1 MAIYLLVGAVGVPV
15 FAEFTGGL
23 GIVFGDTG
31 GYLLSYP
38 LAAAVAGLAAYAAA
52 PTPRGGGRSCWRF
65 LWGAAALAVIY
76 ALGAT
81 WLSVVADLPTRGG
94 RRAGRAA
101 FRGLRPDQGRPGCAR
116 RRGRRPGHRRL
127 PDLRERGARSEAN
140 MTLRSWLVRRRSR
153 VMFEKV
159 LVANRGEIALRVVRA
174 CQELGVAAVAVYSDA
189 DESALHVRHADEAV
203 RIGPPPAGKSYLD
216 VEALIDAAKETGAEA
231 VHPGYGFLA
240 ENAAFAA
247 ACREAGLA
255 FVGPSAEAI
264 EKMGNKSAAR
274 RLAREAEVPV
284 VPGSDDASSA
294 DEAAETAGGIGYPI
308 MVKAAA
314 GGGGRGIRVAEDE
327 DELSKAVQVA
337 RREAEAAFGDGTL
350 YLEKLLVAP
359 RHVEVQIMGDHE
371 GNVIHL
377 YERECSMQRR
387 RQKVLEE
394 APSPGISPEV
404 REKMTEAAVRLARE
418 AGYANAGTVEFLV
431 EGDEFYFIEMNT
443 RIQVEH
449 PVTEMLTG
457 VDLVKEQIRIAAGEP
472 LSLNRK
478 TCRWS
483 GTRWSFASTP
493 RTPTRTS
500 CPRPARSPRSK
511 SQAAPASGWTR
522 RSTRGTR
529 SPRSTTRWSASSSS
543 GPSPAMRP
551 SAGPDAPSAN
561 TASKA

>member
-1 MAIYLLVGAVGVPV
+1 V
-15 FAEFTGGL
+15 
-23 GIVFGDTG
+23 
-31 GYLLSYP
+31 
-38 LAAAVAGLAAYAAA
+38 
-52 PTPRGGGRSCWRF
+52 
-65 LWGAAALAVIY
+65 
-76 ALGAT
+76 
-81 WLSVVADLPTRGG
+81 
-94 RRAGRAA
+94 
-101 FRGLRPDQGRPGCAR
+101 
-116 RRGRRPGHRRL
+116 
-127 PDLRERGARSEAN
+127 
-140 MTLRSWLVRRRSR
+140 
-153 VMFEKV
+153 FEKV

-216 VEALIDAAKETGAEA
+216 VEALIDAAKESGAEA

-247 ACREAGLA
+247 ACREAGLT

-274 RLAREAEVPV
+274 RLAREAKVPV

-294 DEAAETAGGIGYPI
+294 DEAAQTAGGIGYPI

-327 DELSKAVQVA
+327 DELRKAVQVA

-359 RHVEVQIMGDHE
+359 RHVEVQVMGDHE

-394 APSPGISPEV
+394 APSPGISPGV

-431 EGDEFYFIEMNT
+431 EDEEFYFIEMNT

-472 LSLNRK
+472 LSLKQEDVPMVGHAMEFRINAEDPDQD
-478 TCRWS
+478 
-483 GTRWSFASTP
+483 FM
-493 RTPTRTS
+493 
-500 CPRPARSPRSK
+500 
-511 SQAAPASGWTR
+511 
-522 RSTRGTR
+522 
-529 SPRSTTRWSASSSS
+529 
-543 GPSPAMRP
+543 PSPGEISFLEVPGGPGVRVD
-551 SAGPDAPSAN
+551 SAIYQGYQIPPFYDSMVGKLIVWALTREEAISRARRALREYRLEGIKTTIPLHLRLLKGEAFRSGEYHTGYLEELLN
-561 TASKA
+561 GD

>member
-1 MAIYLLVGAVGVPV
+1 
-15 FAEFTGGL
+15 
-23 GIVFGDTG
+23 
-31 GYLLSYP
+31 
-38 LAAAVAGLAAYAAA
+38 
-52 PTPRGGGRSCWRF
+52 
-65 LWGAAALAVIY
+65 
-76 ALGAT
+76 
-81 WLSVVADLPTRGG
+81 
-94 RRAGRAA
+94 
-101 FRGLRPDQGRPGCAR
+101 
-116 RRGRRPGHRRL
+116 
-127 PDLRERGARSEAN
+127 
-140 MTLRSWLVRRRSR
+140 
-153 VMFEKV
+153 MFEKV
-159 LVANRGEIALRVVRA
+159 LVANRGEISLRVVRA

-247 ACREAGLA
+247 ACREVGLT

-274 RLAREAEVPV
+274 RLAREAKVPV

-294 DEAAETAGGIGYPI
+294 DEAAQTAGGIGYPI

-327 DELSKAVQVA
+327 DELRKAVQVA

-359 RHVEVQIMGDHE
+359 RHVEVQVMGDHE

-394 APSPGISPEV
+394 APSPGISLGV
-404 REKMTEAAVRLARE
+404 REKMAEAAVRLARE

-431 EGDEFYFIEMNT
+431 EDEEFYFIEMNT

-457 VDLVKEQIRIAAGEP
+457 VDLVKEQIRIAAGDP
-472 LSLNRK
+472 LSLAQEDVPMVGHAMEFRINAEDPDQD
-478 TCRWS
+478 
-483 GTRWSFASTP
+483 FM
-493 RTPTRTS
+493 
-500 CPRPARSPRSK
+500 
-511 SQAAPASGWTR
+511 
-522 RSTRGTR
+522 
-529 SPRSTTRWSASSSS
+529 
-543 GPSPAMRP
+543 PSPGEISRLEVP
-551 SAGPDAPSAN
+551 GGPGVRVDSAIYQGYQIPPFYDSLVGKLIVWALTREEAISRARRALREYRLEGIKTTIPLHLMLLKGEAFRSGEYHTGYLEELLN
-561 TASKA
+561 GD

>member
-1 MAIYLLVGAVGVPV
+1 
-15 FAEFTGGL
+15 
-23 GIVFGDTG
+23 
-31 GYLLSYP
+31 
-38 LAAAVAGLAAYAAA
+38 
-52 PTPRGGGRSCWRF
+52 
-65 LWGAAALAVIY
+65 
-76 ALGAT
+76 
-81 WLSVVADLPTRGG
+81 
-94 RRAGRAA
+94 
-101 FRGLRPDQGRPGCAR
+101 
-116 RRGRRPGHRRL
+116 
-127 PDLRERGARSEAN
+127 
-140 MTLRSWLVRRRSR
+140 
-153 VMFEKV
+153 MFEKV
-159 LVANRGEIALRVVRA
+159 LVANRGEISLRVVRA

-247 ACREAGLA
+247 ACREAGLT
-255 FVGPSAEAI
+255 FVGPSAKAI
-264 EKMGNKSAAR
+264 EKLGNKSAAR
-274 RLAREAEVPV
+274 RLAREAKVPV

-294 DEAAETAGGIGYPI
+294 DEAAQTAGGIGYPI

-327 DELSKAVQVA
+327 DELRKAVQVA

-359 RHVEVQIMGDHE
+359 RHVEVQVMGDHE

-394 APSPGISPEV
+394 APSPGISPGV
-404 REKMTEAAVRLARE
+404 REKMAEAAVRLARE

-431 EGDEFYFIEMNT
+431 EDEEFYFIEMNT

-457 VDLVKEQIRIAAGEP
+457 VYLVKEQIRISAGDP
-472 LSLNRK
+472 VSLEQEDVPMVGHAIEFRINAEDPDQD
-478 TCRWS
+478 
-483 GTRWSFASTP
+483 FM
-493 RTPTRTS
+493 
-500 CPRPARSPRSK
+500 
-511 SQAAPASGWTR
+511 
-522 RSTRGTR
+522 
-529 SPRSTTRWSASSSS
+529 
-543 GPSPAMRP
+543 PSPGEISRLEVP
-551 SAGPDAPSAN
+551 GGPGVRVDSAIYQGYQIPPFYDSMVGKLIVWALTREEAISRARRALREYRLEGVKTTIPLHLRLLKGEAFRSGEYHTGYLEELLN
-561 TASKA
+561 GD

>member
-1 MAIYLLVGAVGVPV
+1 V
-15 FAEFTGGL
+15 
-23 GIVFGDTG
+23 
-31 GYLLSYP
+31 
-38 LAAAVAGLAAYAAA
+38 
-52 PTPRGGGRSCWRF
+52 
-65 LWGAAALAVIY
+65 
-76 ALGAT
+76 
-81 WLSVVADLPTRGG
+81 
-94 RRAGRAA
+94 
-101 FRGLRPDQGRPGCAR
+101 
-116 RRGRRPGHRRL
+116 
-127 PDLRERGARSEAN
+127 
-140 MTLRSWLVRRRSR
+140 
-153 VMFEKV
+153 FEKV

-247 ACREAGLA
+247 ACREAGLT

-274 RLAREAEVPV
+274 RLAREAKVPV

-294 DEAAETAGGIGYPI
+294 DEAAQTAGGIGYPI

-327 DELSKAVQVA
+327 DELRKAVQVA

-359 RHVEVQIMGDHE
+359 RHVEVQVMGDHE

-394 APSPGISPEV
+394 APSPGISPGV
-404 REKMTEAAVRLARE
+404 REKMAEAAVRLTRE
-418 AGYANAGTVEFLV
+418 AGYTNAGTVEFLV
-431 EGDEFYFIEMNT
+431 EDEEFYFIEMNT

-457 VDLVKEQIRIAAGEP
+457 VDLVKEQIRISAGDP
-472 LSLNRK
+472 LSLEQEDVPMVGHAMEFRINAEDPDQD
-478 TCRWS
+478 
-483 GTRWSFASTP
+483 FM
-493 RTPTRTS
+493 
-500 CPRPARSPRSK
+500 
-511 SQAAPASGWTR
+511 
-522 RSTRGTR
+522 
-529 SPRSTTRWSASSSS
+529 
-543 GPSPAMRP
+543 PSPGEISWLEVPGGPGVRVD
-551 SAGPDAPSAN
+551 SAIYQGYQIPPFYDSMVGKLIVWALTREEAISRARRALREYRLEGIKTTIPLHLRLLKGEAFRSGEYHTGYLEELLN
-561 TASKA
+561 GD